1 MAENVKSLAFQ
12 AACIR
17 HMEPSA
23 PSDDIR
29 AGLEQAIKTL
39 EWLDRQAELLRMW
52 GDLRKTNPELFAIL
66 RSIATTFPGAKIE
79 DIRKL
84 NNG

>member
-1 MAENVKSLAFQ
+1 MSERIKSLAFQ

-17 HMEPSA
+17 HMEPLA

-39 EWLDRQAELLRMW
+39 EWLERQSELLRMW
-52 GDLRKTNPELFAIL
+52 DDLRKSNPTLFECL
-66 RSIATTFPGAKIE
+66 RKIATAFPGAKIE
-79 DIRKL
+79 SI
-84 NNG
+84 

>member
-1 MAENVKSLAFQ
+1 VAENVKSLAFQ
-12 AACIR
+12 AACVR
-17 HMEPSA
+17 HMVPSA

-29 AGLEQAIKTL
+29 AGLEQAVKSM
-39 EWLDRQAELLRMW
+39 EWIERQSELLRMW
-52 GDLRKTNPELFAIL
+52 DDLRKTNPELFSIL
-66 RSIATTFPGAKIE
+66 SSIATTFPGSKIE